1 MARPR
6 KLLSEQTGHLTVYT
20 QERRKIE
27 EESIKQDVKLPE
39 RPPAHLDKIAKKE
52 WKTKVALMNA
62 NETIGE
68 LDRANFEGYCI
79 NYSGFVQTTKRLEQ
93 LRKRD
98 GPADMD
104 TEEERKKTCERP
116 IKAYA
121 STGFFESIPREIAGA
136 HPCGGGRAKK
146 GGLIAR
152 ATVGA
157 GKKMA
162 G

>member
-98 GPADMD
+98 RPADMD
-104 TEEERKKTCERP
+104 TEEALVKMQKT
-116 IKAYA
+116 YA
-121 STGFFESIPREIAGA
+121 AEMRAFESKCGLDLSSRLKAASNNFDRETAEIENMFGS
-136 HPCGGGRAKK
+136 
-146 GGLIAR
+146 I
-152 ATVGA
+152 
-157 GKKMA
+157 
-162 G
+162 

>member
-6 KLLSEQTGHLTVYT
+6 KLLSEQSGHLTVYT

-27 EESIKQDVKLPE
+27 EESIKQEVKLPE

-52 WKTKVALMNA
+52 WKAKVALMNA

-93 LRKRD
+93 LRKL
-98 GPADMD
+98 D
-104 TEEERKKTCERP
+104 TAEGLDAEESLVKMQKT
-116 IKAYA
+116 YA
-121 STGFFESIPREIAGA
+121 AEMRAFESKCGLDLSSRLKAASNNFDKATAEIEDKFG
-136 HPCGGGRAKK
+136 
-146 GGLIAR
+146 II
-152 ATVGA
+152 
-157 GKKMA
+157 
-162 G
+162 